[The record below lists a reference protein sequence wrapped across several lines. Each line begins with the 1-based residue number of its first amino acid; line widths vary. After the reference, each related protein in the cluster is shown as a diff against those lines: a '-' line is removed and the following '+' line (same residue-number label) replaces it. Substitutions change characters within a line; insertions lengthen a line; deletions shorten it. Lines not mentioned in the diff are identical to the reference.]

1 MDTYSNKMA
10 PRFAELLARR
20 EAELLAV
27 LRGDGSH
34 ELQAPEA
41 QEREVLDFKDM
52 AVEETQAVVDEAKA
66 EQAAEELEL
75 VVAARRRLAEQTYG
89 ECLDC
94 GEPVDVRRLLAMPG
108 TRYCATCQQIHE
120 HEHERAQAARRS
132 TLHLK
137 GRFA

>member
-1 MDTYSNKMA
+1 METYNSAMA

-20 EAELLAV
+20 EAELRAV
-27 LRGDGSH
+27 LGDGD

-41 QEREVLDFKDM
+41 QAREVVDFKDM

-66 EQAAEELEL
+66 EQASEELEL
-75 VVAARRRLAEQTYG
+75 VVAARRRLADQTYG

-94 GEPVDVRRLLAMPG
+94 GEPVDVRRLFAMPG
-108 TRYCATCQQIHE
+108 TRYCASCQQIHE
-120 HEHERAQAARRS
+120 HELARAQAAHRS

-137 GRFA
+137 GRYA